1 MNLHALTVQV
11 IRENGTVEP
20 KLLAKI
26 LVDRIPVKDRP
37 DAMRQMARHYVALL
51 LREER
56 AFRAPSAAS
65 GGSRKIR
72 DAAVAWQ
79 RVLNSPEY
87 VPSAGTWIHLR
98 DATREQVLE
107 MAASRTA
114 KAEAN
119 LVVAAKYERLAE
131 AMETQGAAVVADLE
145 ESLLADLLGTS
156 EAAA

>member
-1 MNLHALTVQV
+1 MNLHELTLRV
-11 IRENGTVEP
+11 IRENGAVEP

-26 LVDRIPVKDRP
+26 LLDRIPVKDRP
-37 DAMRQMARHYVALL
+37 DAMLHMARYYIART

-56 AFRAPSAAS
+56 PFNAASAAS

-72 DAAVAWQ
+72 DASEAWQ

-87 VPSAGTWIHLR
+87 VPSAAAWIHLR

-119 LVVAAKYERLAE
+119 LVVASRYKRLADE
-131 AMETQGAAVVADLE
+131 MESQDVTLVGDLD
-145 ESLLADLLGTS
+145 ESLLADLLGPS